1 MPMEAW
7 HIFTILGKPVNPVA
21 AVDNFDKRQ
30 QELVE
35 EWLRALGRKHA
46 HDDSVKIDEK
56 LVNSPMSCIVPMR
69 AMEVTVFVLWESGT
83 SMALLEQACKSLLIS
98 LLTKAGFF

>member
-7 HIFTILGKPVNPVA
+7 HIFTILGKPVNSRLLTILI
-21 AVDNFDKRQ
+21 NNNKN
-30 QELVE
+30 
-35 EWLRALGRKHA
+35 WRK
-46 HDDSVKIDEK
+46 SGCGPSGENMPMTTVSKLMQK
-56 LVNSPMSCIVPMR
+56 LVKSPMSCIVLMR

-83 SMALLEQACKSLLIS
+83 SMALSERACKSLLIS